1 MTALLIIATYLVVLF
16 IWTSTAELIH
26 EFKIYRERKRTTT
39 ILRDIHRQANP
50 EAEY

>member
-16 IWTSTAELIH
+16 IWTSIADLIH
-26 EFKIYRERKRTTT
+26 EFKIYKERKRTTT

-50 EAEY
+50 ESEY

>member
-1 MTALLIIATYLVVLF
+1 MTALLIIVTYLVVLF
-16 IWTSTAELIH
+16 IWISIGDLMH
-26 EFKIYRERKRTTT
+26 EIKMEKGRKRTTA